1 MAIKNSIPQFD
12 SSKTNLG
19 TAPVDGFKTNTIV
32 KSDEVN
38 RAIYDCSLSIS
49 ALIKA
54 LINTNGALT
63 TSDKEIDNSQS
74 VDDIANTLS
83 LMLGLGAKNAE
94 IKAAGSA
101 SGSYSLY
108 VGADGL
114 TYNGLSL
121 VLNSINIDR
130 SIIGK
135 DSFGQRVIYGFPFD
149 SFLIK
154 NKNFVCVSLGTF
166 NDRYVNDYIPITAF
180 FRFNSNDDNEYTAI
194 GGSSINNS
202 GKKIRLNA
210 SMGDIY
216 PMYKQLEKV
225 DGEFWFNY
233 QNGSS
238 VPNGVN
244 TIMFDDDTSTDTN
257 YIVQCPNTGTI
268 YVIGILSS
276 ILN

>member
-19 TAPVDGFKTNTIV
+19 TAPVDGFKANTIV

-94 IKAAGSA
+94 IKIAGSA
-101 SGSYSLY
+101 SGSSSLY

-114 TYNGLSL
+114 TYNGLPL
-121 VLNSINIDR
+121 VLNSINI
-130 SIIGK
+130 
-135 DSFGQRVIYGFPFD
+135 VPFD

-180 FRFNSNDDNEYTAI
+180 FRFNSADNNEYTAI
-194 GGSSINNS
+194 GGSINNS
-202 GKKIRLNA
+202 GKKIRLGA

-225 DGEFWFNY
+225 DGKFWFNY

-244 TIMFDDDTSTDTN
+244 TIMFDDDSSTDTN

-276 ILN
+276 IFD

>member
-19 TAPVDGFKTNTIV
+19 TAPVDGFKANTIV

-63 TSDKEIDNSQS
+63 TRDKEIDNSQS

-94 IKAAGSA
+94 IKIVESS
-101 SGSYSLY
+101 SGSSSLY

-135 DSFGQRVIYGFPFD
+135 DSLGQRVIYGFPFD

-154 NKNFVCVSLGTF
+154 RKTFICTSLGTF
-166 NDRYVNDYIPITAF
+166 NDKFINDYIPITAF
-180 FRFNSNDDNEYTAI
+180 FRFNSNDNNTYTDI
-194 GGSSINNS
+194 GGKSVRIFASI
-202 GKKIRLNA
+202 
-210 SMGDIY
+210 GDIY

-225 DGEFWFNY
+225 DGEYMFNY
-233 QNGSS
+233 QNPSTLTGY
-238 VPNGVN
+238 PNGAN
-244 TIMFDDDTSTDTN
+244 TIMFNDDSGTGATTDN
-257 YIVQCPNTGTI
+257 HIIPCPNTGTI
-268 YVIGILSS
+268 YVVGISTS